1 MRFVWLSAT
10 FYSYGSQTL
19 TAWKDKWGLIPRSP
33 RTNLRIHP
41 SRDDR
46 PTPPTQSLSTAFKCP
61 STHPSN
67 ISGGLQ
73 ESRNL
78 LFFKTEKLWLLRTHL
93 SHLVC
98 LCLQGSDPVMQIW
111 KFVENLHQIV
121 KSSAPERTFAL
132 FQNHC
137 FRPLKF
143 FFVILYVV
151 HFRSIIWR

>member
-41 SRDDR
+41 SPDDR

-61 STHPSN
+61 SIQYLGRSPR
-67 ISGGLQ
+67 IQKPIVLQ
-73 ESRNL
+73 NRKVVVAPNSFVTLGFLMPARVGPGANMEICGKFTSDR
-78 LFFKTEKLWLLRTHL
+78 EKLGARKDFCTFPEPLL
-93 SHLVC
+93 
-98 LCLQGSDPVMQIW
+98 
-111 KFVENLHQIV
+111 
-121 KSSAPERTFAL
+121 SSS
-132 FQNHC
+132 
-137 FRPLKF
+137 KF
-143 FFVILYVV
+143 FFVILYVL